1 MATRALPPALAA
13 ERRFYLSMSIAL
25 LAVVFAGFAPTFYL
39 RGLVPHEA
47 PLQPMTATVLLHG
60 LVFSAWVVLF
70 MTQVALVSAGRA
82 DVHRRLGQLG
92 VVLLVAMVLIG
103 TLAAL
108 QGVARRSGP
117 PIVPPLSWLAVP
129 LIDVPVFAGLIG
141 AGLVNRKRAQVHK
154 RFMLASMI
162 GLLPPSLGRLPIAEM
177 LPPPVLL
184 IGGQLVFLA
193 ILALWDV
200 KSRGRIHWVTAL
212 ATAVLVGSW
221 LFRFAIWQTP
231 AWLSFAKMVSAP
243 FT

>member
-25 LAVVFAGFAPTFYL
+25 LAVVFAGFAPSFYL
-39 RGLVPHEA
+39 RGLIPHAA
-47 PLQPMTATVLLHG
+47 PLQPMSATVLLHG
-60 LVFSAWVVLF
+60 LVFSAWVALF

-141 AGLVNRKRAQVHK
+141 AGLANRKRAQVHK

-162 GLLPPSLGRLPIAEM
+162 GLLPPSLGRLPFAVM

-193 ILALWDV
+193 ILAVWDV
-200 KSRGRIHWVTAL
+200 KSRGRIHWVTGV

-231 AWLSFAKMVSAP
+231 AWLSFARMVSAP

>member
-25 LAVVFAGFAPTFYL
+25 LAVVFAGFAPSFYL
-39 RGLVPHEA
+39 RGLIPHAA
-47 PLQPMTATVLLHG
+47 PLQPISATVLLHG
-60 LVFSAWVVLF
+60 LVFSAWVLLF
-70 MTQVALVSAGRA
+70 IAQVSLVSAGRA
-82 DVHRRLGQLG
+82 DLHRRLGRLG
-92 VVLLVAMVLIG
+92 AVLLVAMIAIG

-141 AGLVNRKRAQVHK
+141 AGLVNRTRAQVHK

-162 GLLPPSLGRLPIAEM
+162 GLLPPSLGRLPFPATI
-177 LPPPVLL
+177 PPPVFL

-193 ILALWDV
+193 LLAFWDV
-200 KSRGRIHWVTAL
+200 KSRGRVHWVTAV

-221 LFRFAIWQTP
+221 LFRLAIWQTP
-231 AWLSFAKMVSAP
+231 AWLAFARMVSAP

>member
-13 ERRFYLSMSIAL
+13 ERRFYLSMSVAL
-25 LAVVFAGFAPTFYL
+25 LAVVFAGFAPSFYL
-39 RGLVPHEA
+39 RGLLPATA
-47 PLQPMTATVLLHG
+47 PLQPMSATVLLHG
-60 LVFSAWVVLF
+60 VVFSAWVALF
-70 MTQVALVSAGRA
+70 MTQVSLVSAGRT
-82 DVHRRLGQLG
+82 DLHRRLGQLG
-92 VVLLVAMVLIG
+92 LVLLVAMVLIG

-141 AGLVNRKRAQVHK
+141 AGLANRKQAQVHK

-162 GLLPPSLGRLPIAEM
+162 GLLPPSLGRLPFPAA
-177 LPPPVLL
+177 LPMPVVL
-184 IGGQLVFLA
+184 IGGQLAFLA
-193 ILALWDV
+193 VLAAWDV
-200 KSRGRIHWVTAL
+200 KSRGRVHWVTIV
-212 ATAVLVGSW
+212 ATLVLVGSW

-231 AWLSFAKMVSAP
+231 GWLAYAKMVSAP

>member
-25 LAVVFAGFAPTFYL
+25 LAVVFAGFAPSFYL
-39 RGLVPHEA
+39 RGLIPHAA
-47 PLQPMTATVLLHG
+47 PLQPMSATVLLHG
-60 LVFSAWVVLF
+60 LVFSAWVALF

-141 AGLVNRKRAQVHK
+141 AGLANRKRAQVHK

-162 GLLPPSLGRLPIAEM
+162 GLLPPSLGRLPFAVM

-193 ILALWDV
+193 ILAVWDV
-200 KSRGRIHWVTAL
+200 KSRGRIHWVTSV

-231 AWLSFAKMVSAP
+231 AWLSFARMVSAP